1 MPEPDLRS
9 LAAFAAVARHR
20 NFRRAARE
28 LNISPA
34 ALSENLRALEERLG
48 VRLLNRTTRSVAPTE
63 MGERL
68 LARLAPALRDVAD
81 AVSDLDRRRNVPAGR
96 LRINVPTPAVD
107 YVLAAMVGPFLKRYP
122 DIQLEIIDTATLVD
136 IVAAGFDAGV
146 RYEENLAR
154 DMVALSLGPPQ
165 RYCVVASSEFLDV
178 HGRPKTP
185 EDILGAPC
193 IVVRFPSGVILP
205 WQFEKD
211 GRKVQFVPQG
221 RLTTMHRGLMVQA
234 AIDGVGY
241 LMTFEDTVDEAVHAG
256 RLEVVL
262 DDWCPPFPGPFLYY
276 PSRRHPPPALA
287 AFIQFV
293 TEWRRKSPRRASIH
307 AAKHR
312 SG

>member
-1 MPEPDLRS
+1 MAEPDLRN

-28 LNISPA
+28 LAMSPA
-34 ALSENLRALEERLG
+34 ALSENLRALEEQLG

-81 AVSDLDRRRNVPAGR
+81 AVSDLSRRRNVPTGR

-107 YVLAAMVGPFLKRYP
+107 YVLAAMAVPFLKQYP
-122 DIQLEIIDTATLVD
+122 DIQLEIVETATLVD
-136 IVAAGFDAGV
+136 IVAEGFDAGV

-154 DMVALSLGPPQ
+154 DMIALSLGPPQ
-165 RYCVVASSEFLDV
+165 RFLVAASPEFLDA

-185 EDILGAPC
+185 ADLVRAPC

-205 WQFEKD
+205 WEFEKD
-211 GRKVQFVPQG
+211 GRKVQFVPQA
-221 RLTTMHRGLMVQA
+221 RLTTVHRGLMVQA

-241 LMTFEDTVDEAVHAG
+241 LMTFEDSVDEAVRAG

-276 PSRRHPPPALA
+276 PSRRHPPPPLA

-293 TEWRRKSPRRASIH
+293 TEWRRKGPRRA
-307 AAKHR
+307 
-312 SG
+312 